1 MVYSVYI
8 FFRLWTIYCLV
19 QPEVHSNKVNQKLK
33 HRFVLCL
40 QFIQFFT
47 NVCKSQCVSI
57 IVIIVISLF
66 RQAFY
71 SASKDIIRA

>member
-8 FFRLWTIYCLV
+8 FFRLWAIYRLV

-40 QFIQFFT
+40 QFIRFFT
-47 NVCKSQCVSI
+47 HVCKSQCVSI
-57 IVIIVISLF
+57 IVIIANGILT
-66 RQAFY
+66 FY